1 MNIFQESDV
10 LQDALQLFHVTHG
23 FALSAPGSMWLF
35 LIHQPST
42 GMVFHKE
49 SERREIIVY
58 FVLLLFFLPY
68 IVFFLSFFTSD
79 DRANKT
85 VNLCRSF
92 SPSSASLPTGVSSFP
107 PPRPLPPN
115 HSSLRS
121 KLRTHRGGRVRKWR
135 RVFQKMVAKVASNHS
150 QGDAKTRKTPMVSC

>member
-49 SERREIIVY
+49 SERREIIVF
-58 FVLLLFFLPY
+58 FVLLLFFFYL
-68 IVFFLSFFTSD
+68 ILSFF
-79 DRANKT
+79 
-85 VNLCRSF
+85 CRF
-92 SPSSASLPTGVSSFP
+92 SRLMTG
-107 PPRPLPPN
+107 LI
-115 HSSLRS
+115 
-121 KLRTHRGGRVRKWR
+121 KL
-135 RVFQKMVAKVASNHS
+135 
-150 QGDAKTRKTPMVSC
+150 

>member
-23 FALSAPGSMWLF
+23 FALPAPGSMWLF
-35 LIHQPST
+35 LINQPST

-49 SERREIIVY
+49 SERREIIVFL
-58 FVLLLFFLPY
+58 FVCFFFFTLCCLFLL
-68 IVFFLSFFTSD
+68 FFTSD
-79 DRANKT
+79 DRASKT

-115 HSSLRS
+115 HSFLRS
-121 KLRTHRGGRVRKWR
+121 KLRAHRGGRVTTWR

-150 QGDAKTRKTPMVSC
+150 QGDAKTRKTLMVSF